1 MRKVILTAG
10 ICIASLFGAQAQQ
23 VTGKNDPATSSVP
36 GNKNEMVAKFITQ
49 ITSACHL
56 STDQASE
63 AKPMVEEFI
72 TSRMA
77 NKQKYGTDKA
87 SLKTANQ
94 ASTETLN
101 TKMKPILQA
110 DQMQLLVGFEKQQAA
125 KREAAEQK
133 ASK

>member
-1 MRKVILTAG
+1 
-10 ICIASLFGAQAQQ
+10 
-23 VTGKNDPATSSVP
+23 
-36 GNKNEMVAKFITQ
+36 
-49 ITSACHL
+49 
-56 STDQASE
+56 
-63 AKPMVEEFI
+63 EFI